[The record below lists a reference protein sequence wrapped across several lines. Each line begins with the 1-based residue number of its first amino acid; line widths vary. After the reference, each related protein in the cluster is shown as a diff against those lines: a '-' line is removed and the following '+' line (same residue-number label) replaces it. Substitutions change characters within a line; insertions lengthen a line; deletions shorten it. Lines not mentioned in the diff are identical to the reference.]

1 MWLALVSLAYQTSKR
16 SFCSTPPALFK
27 FSNMLVAGR
36 CSHLFRSFPK
46 QPARQLACQP
56 VSSGPVIKSSFHKR
70 FHAASQRQSQF
81 LDICLHNTHTV
92 IAGLHS
98 VTGLPWVLSLPLT
111 GLLVRLIFI
120 TPLQLYSQKQLERQL
135 ALSPLIYAWSH
146 IIRRRAL
153 SQHAAKG
160 KAFFNNMVAV
170 EFMKKTNELQKS
182 MGVNRLGVLAPLL
195 QFPIWLLF
203 IETIR
208 KMCGTHEGLLGL
220 ATRPFSN
227 SEGDTAAGLASSVES
242 TVVPLEPSMATE
254 GALWF
259 SDLLVPDP
267 LLILPIILSA
277 SMFANISYQE
287 KLSIK
292 RHGDRS
298 KWNKRVSRILKLVAL
313 AVVPLTLNVP
323 SAMLVY
329 WSSSALTALGQA
341 VLMNHYFPIPPKI
354 TPCKPKRLRVF

>member
-1 MWLALVSLAYQTSKR
+1 
-16 SFCSTPPALFK
+16 
-27 FSNMLVAGR
+27 MLVADR
-36 CSHLFRSFPK
+36 Y
-46 QPARQLACQP
+46 ARLSKTFTKLP
-56 VSSGPVIKSSFHKR
+56 VSQIACKQTSPITSNFHRR
-70 FHAASQRQSQF
+70 FHATPQHRSQF
-81 LDICLHNTHTV
+81 LDVCLHNTHTV

-120 TPLQLYSQKQLERQL
+120 TPLQLYSQKQIERQL
-135 ALSPLIYAWSH
+135 ALSPLIQAWGH
-146 IIRRRAL
+146 VIQRRVL
-153 SQHAAKG
+153 SEHGAKG
-160 KAFFNNMVAV
+160 EVFCKTMVTSEVAKK
-170 EFMKKTNELQKS
+170 MKDLQTS
-182 MGVNRLGVLAPLL
+182 MGISKFGSMVPLL

-220 ATRPFSN
+220 ATRTFSN
-227 SEGDTAAGLASSVES
+227 SEGETADAIASTVGSD
-242 TVVPLEPSMATE
+242 VVPLEPTMATE

-259 SDLLVPDP
+259 PDLLVPDP

-287 KLSIK
+287 KQSIERYGRRTKFNQRLS
-292 RHGDRS
+292 
-298 KWNKRVSRILKLVAL
+298 RVLKLVAL

-341 VLMNHYFPIPPKI
+341 IVMNRYFPIPPQIK
-354 TPCKPKRLRVF
+354 PCKPHGKSFFMR

>member
-1 MWLALVSLAYQTSKR
+1 M
-16 SFCSTPPALFK
+16 
-27 FSNMLVAGR
+27 
-36 CSHLFRSFPK
+36 
-46 QPARQLACQP
+46 
-56 VSSGPVIKSSFHKR
+56 
-70 FHAASQRQSQF
+70 
-81 LDICLHNTHTV
+81 

-120 TPLQLYSQKQLERQL
+120 TPLQLYSQRQIERQL
-135 ALSPLIYAWSH
+135 ALQPLIHAWSH
-146 IIRRRAL
+146 VIQRRVL
-153 SQHAAKG
+153 SQHGAKG
-160 KAFFNNMVAV
+160 EDFYRTMVTAEV
-170 EFMKKTNELQKS
+170 PKKTKELHKS
-182 MGVNRLGVLAPLL
+182 LSVRGFGSMAPLL

-220 ATRPFSN
+220 AARPFN
-227 SEGDTAAGLASSVES
+227 ESEADTANGAASTVGFN
-242 TVVPLEPSMATE
+242 VVPLEPSMATE

-267 LLILPIILSA
+267 LLILPIVLSA

-287 KLSIK
+287 KQSMK
-292 RHGDRS
+292 RDGLRS
-298 KWNKRVSRILKLVAL
+298 KWNQRLSRILKLVAL

-341 VLMNHYFPIPPKI
+341 VLMNHFFPIPPKI
-354 TPCKPKRLRVF
+354 KPCKPRGNGFI

>member
-1 MWLALVSLAYQTSKR
+1 
-16 SFCSTPPALFK
+16 
-27 FSNMLVAGR
+27 MLVAGR
-36 CSHLFRSFPK
+36 YSGLFRSFSK
-46 QPARQLACQP
+46 QPARQLAYQRLL
-56 VSSGPVIKSSFHKR
+56 SGPVIGSNFHRR
-70 FHAASQRQSQF
+70 FHAAPPRQSQF
-81 LDICLHNTHTV
+81 LDVCLHNSHTI

-120 TPLQLYSQKQLERQL
+120 TPLQLYSQKQMERQV
-135 ALSPLIYAWSH
+135 ALSPLLYAWSYV
-146 IIRRRAL
+146 IQRRIL
-153 SQHAAKG
+153 SQHGAKG
-160 KAFFNNMVAV
+160 EEFCKKLAAV
-170 EFMKKTNELQKS
+170 EVAKKTKELQKS
-182 MGVNRLGVLAPLL
+182 LGVSRLGSLTPLM
-195 QFPIWLLF
+195 QFPVWLLF

-227 SEGDTAAGLASSVES
+227 SEEDTAVGPVSSMGS
-242 TVVPLEPSMATE
+242 DVVPLEPSMATE
-254 GALWF
+254 GAFWF

-267 LLILPIILSA
+267 LLLLPIILSA

-287 KLSIK
+287 KLFIK
-292 RHGDRS
+292 RDGVRS
-298 KWNKRVSRILKLVAL
+298 RWNQRLSRILKLVAL

-341 VLMNHYFPIPPKI
+341 VLMNRYFPIPPKI
-354 TPCKPKRLRVF
+354 TPCKPNEASVQWRP

>member
-1 MWLALVSLAYQTSKR
+1 
-16 SFCSTPPALFK
+16 
-27 FSNMLVAGR
+27 MLVAGR
-36 CSHLFRSFPK
+36 YSRVFRSLPRR
-46 QPARQLACQP
+46 QARPFTCRQ
-56 VSSGPVIKSSFHKR
+56 SSPGSVRSPYLHRSFHATP
-70 FHAASQRQSQF
+70 HHQSQF
-81 LDICLHNTHTV
+81 LDVCLHNTHTV

-98 VTGLPWVLSLPLT
+98 LTGLPWVLSLPLT

-120 TPLQLYSQKQLERQL
+120 TPLQLYSQRQIERQL
-135 ALSPLIYAWSH
+135 ALQPLIYAWSH
-146 IIRRRAL
+146 VIRRRVL
-153 SQHAAKG
+153 ILHGAKG
-160 KAFFNNMVAV
+160 EDFCRMTVAAEV
-170 EFMKKTNELQKS
+170 LKKTKELHKS
-182 MGVNRLGVLAPLL
+182 MSVRRSGSMAPLL

-220 ATRPFSN
+220 AARPFGD
-227 SEGDTAAGLASSVES
+227 SEADTAVGAASPVGSDI
-242 TVVPLEPSMATE
+242 VPLEPSMATE

-267 LLILPIILSA
+267 LLILPVVLSA

-287 KLSIK
+287 KQSIK
-292 RHGDRS
+292 RDGLRS
-298 KWNKRVSRILKLVAL
+298 KWNQRLSRILKLVAL

-341 VLMNHYFPIPPKI
+341 VLINHFFPIPPKI
-354 TPCKPKRLRVF
+354 RPCKLIRKGLI